1 MKAKAVA
8 YGEKRKKESN
18 AKGDSRPAS
27 GAVGAPAIMN
37 DDKPSWW
44 DQFNLVAS
52 PDTGKKDEE
61 PPDHATE
68 ESNFMFA
75 STEQL
80 HDFDN
85 NLDFPTSTVE
95 EVEEVP
101 SSKIAAPADSGNLN
115 LKLSDAEA
123 KYWSA
128 TVPQPT
134 ASELGSSHTMM
145 YKRAD
150 FRVRPGP
157 RIGHRMHQSAHRRAR
172 G

>member
-52 PDTGKKDEE
+52 PDTGEKDEE
-61 PPDHATE
+61 PPDHATD

-75 STEQL
+75 STELL

-85 NLDFPTSTVE
+85 NLDFPTSTAE

-101 SSKIAAPADSGNLN
+101 PSKIATPADSGSLN
-115 LKLSDAEA
+115 L
-123 KYWSA
+123 
-128 TVPQPT
+128 
-134 ASELGSSHTMM
+134 
-145 YKRAD
+145 
-150 FRVRPGP
+150 
-157 RIGHRMHQSAHRRAR
+157 
-172 G
+172 